1 MRGVSFALLYF
12 EICSYTA
19 PGFRVFATA
28 RAEATIADL
37 TSIGIEAFALDVN
50 KPESITAMKKDII
63 ARTGG
68 KLDYLVNNAGR
79 NYTYPALDIKMD
91 EAYETFETNV
101 FAVMRMC
108 QAFGPLIINAKGTI
122 VQIGSLA
129 GVMYVCHCLNTP
141 RIKADL
147 PS

>member
-1 MRGVSFALLYF
+1 MGGVRF
-12 EICSYTA
+12 EILYLESCSHTA

-28 RAEATIADL
+28 RAEATISDL

-63 ARTGG
+63 EKTGG
-68 KLDYLVNNAGR
+68 RLDYLVNNAGR

-129 GVMYVCHCLNTP
+129 GVMYVWHCLRFS
-141 RIKADL
+141 RIQANL
-147 PS
+147 LS